1 MKTHISELIKI
12 AYEHDE
18 LRSDLVPLI
27 KGELKLA
34 RPSKKKVKQKKKK
47 EKIELKLK
55 KDNCIK
61 DVLSNFSFVGYIK
74 REHFG
79 EKWIHPETKLPN
91 TINTIV
97 EKAREGDEPAIEIV
111 LGMWSEFEESE
122 NELSNEDLEG
132 IREAFDDLDLTDFR
146 SGDAVQGFC
155 SLVGKSMSM
164 GSWTGRNTLI
174 GELVDDTLWSIDASY
189 SPVIRAVKELGKSID
204 KNNDGKIEAVE
215 VVDYVRLAAEQ
226 GLDLDLG
233 DLTAGGV
240 SASLLKNALEE
251 VLISALMAKMTF
263 TEGVAGSVGKR
274 VVAKVVTHLLG
285 SVMDKSGVS
294 DMIDGATQ
302 SAINFVANKADI
314 VGDKV
319 GINRVG
325 TALKRRA
332 EAASLVPSKINSKY
346 KNEVQDIAGSLGN
359 TPSASEIEEVATKA
373 MQLAEKYFAEGAAEI
388 DNAIKDSLVFKGG
401 QATTPEI
408 LKKTLKKLG
417 SESSIDSYVEER
429 LQNKDNHTG
438 FVLSYLEQQLRTLQ
452 AEQHIS
458 NNIGSLSQEIYERFM
473 GEFSNKEERDDIIDK
488 IKNGAL

>member
-27 KGELKLA
+27 QGELKLA
-34 RPSKKKVKQKKKK
+34 KPSKKQKKINKRKK
-47 EKIELKLK
+47 EQKRKL
-55 KDNCIK
+55 CINE
-61 DVLSNFSFVGYIK
+61 VLSNFSFVGYIK

-79 EKWIHPETKLPN
+79 EKWIHPETDLPN

-111 LGMWSEFEESE
+111 LEMWSEFEESE

-189 SPVIRAVKELGKSID
+189 SPIIRAVKELGKSID

-233 DLTAGGV
+233 DLTASGV

-263 TEGVAGSVGKR
+263 TKGLAGAVGKR
-274 VVAKVVTHLLG
+274 VVGKVVTHFLG

-294 DMIDGATQ
+294 DMIEETTQ
-302 SAINFVANKADI
+302 SAIEFVAGKADTA
-314 VGDKV
+314 GDKV
-319 GINRVG
+319 NVGKVG

-332 EAASLVPSKINSKY
+332 EAAALVPSKINSKY
-346 KNEVQDIAGSLGN
+346 KNEVQDIAGSLGD
-359 TPSASEIEEVATKA
+359 TPSAREIEEVATKA
-373 MQLAEKYFAEGAAEI
+373 MKLAEQYFTEGSAEI
-388 DNAIKDSLVFKGG
+388 ENAIKDSLVFKGG
-401 QATTPEI
+401 QAVTPDI

-458 NNIGSLSQEIYERFM
+458 NNTGSLSQEIYEGFM
-473 GEFSNKEERDDIIDK
+473 SKISDKEERDRILDM
-488 IKNGAL
+488 IKKGDL